1 MAKRTAQKRNDGR
14 VSAPRQEASFFSV
27 RERKRDACATT
38 TFERPDLLIVLG
50 LAVVTFGLY
59 AQVMGHQFITLDD
72 DSYIKENPVVNRGV
86 TLAGFAWAFTTFHQ
100 ANWHPLT
107 WIAHMIDSQLF
118 GMFAGGHL
126 LVNALIHAANTLL
139 VFWLLL
145 RTTHARWSSA
155 LVAALFALHPLHV
168 ESVAWPSE
176 RKDTLCTFFG
186 LLSLIAY
193 TRYADARV
201 ALASCQSIGWKPMP
215 HGAAR
220 KWYAWTFITLLLGLL
235 AKPMLVTWPF
245 VMLLLDYWPL
255 DRMRGLR
262 SDVGSQIANVN
273 GEPASRSLST
283 RRSFMQ
289 RLVGGGGWSVV
300 RGLVVEKIPLFAL
313 VTASAVVTFIAQSH
327 GGAVRSFTEAPITL
341 RLSNALVSYAK
352 YLLLAFWPNDLAVN
366 YPFQE
371 AGIPSWQIIGAALL
385 LIAITAFCLSQ
396 RKLRLYLI
404 VGWLWF
410 LGTLVPVIGL
420 VQVGGQTMA
429 DRYFY
434 IPSIGLFIAIV
445 FGLADIAER
454 RRVAPWLCAAMA
466 NVVLLVLAALTN
478 AQTHLWS
485 DSFALFQ
492 HALAVT
498 PPNFTIENSL
508 GLALGKSSRYDD
520 ATAHFQKALKIRPDF
535 YEAMFNMGAI
545 RFYQGRLPE
554 AVEYYQAAIHSQPG
568 APKAHM
574 QLALALWNQNRSE
587 AACDEMRRAS
597 QLAPK
602 DAIIRSDFGLAL
614 ARLGRIPEAIDQLH
628 EALRLNPH
636 SAEAHNNLGLALL
649 ASGRTRESIPEFE
662 AALRLKPELRD
673 AVDSLRRAQAQ
684 LSSQK

>member
-1 MAKRTAQKRNDGR
+1 MAKRSAQKREDRR
-14 VSAPRQEASFFSV
+14 VSARPSGGG
-27 RERKRDACATT
+27 RDACATT
-38 TFERPDLLIVLG
+38 TFERADVLVLLG
-50 LAVVTFGLY
+50 LATVTFGIY

-72 DSYIKENPVVNRGV
+72 DSYIKENLVVNRGV
-86 TLAGFAWAFTTFHQ
+86 TLAGLGWAFTTFHQ

-118 GMFAGGHL
+118 GMIAGGHL
-126 LVNALIHAANTLL
+126 LVNALIHVANTLL
-139 VFWLLL
+139 VFWFLL
-145 RTTHARWSSA
+145 RTTHARWPSA

-168 ESVAWPSE
+168 ESVAWASE
-176 RKDTLCTFFG
+176 RKDTLSTFFG

-193 TRYADARV
+193 TRYAEAPSVRRYACV
-201 ALASCQSIGWKPMP
+201 A
-215 HGAAR
+215 
-220 KWYAWTFITLLLGLL
+220 ITLALGLM

-255 DRMRGLR
+255 GRFDITSRGEVATKLWPLLR
-262 SDVGSQIANVN
+262 
-273 GEPASRSLST
+273 
-283 RRSFMQ
+283 
-289 RLVGGGGWSVV
+289 
-300 RGLVVEKIPLFAL
+300 EKLPLFAL
-313 VTASAVVTFIAQSH
+313 VAASAVVTSVAQSH
-327 GGAVRSFTEAPITL
+327 GGGVRTFTEFPIAV

-352 YLLLAFWPNDLAVN
+352 YLLLSFWPNDLAVF
-366 YPFQE
+366 YPFPK
-371 AGIPSWQIIGAALL
+371 AAIPAWQIIGAASL
-385 LIAITAFCLSQ
+385 LIGVTAFCFFQS
-396 RKLRLYLI
+396 RKHSGALI

-420 VQVGGQTMA
+420 VQVGAQTMA

-434 IPSIGLFIAIV
+434 IPSIGLFIALV
-445 FGLADIAER
+445 FGLADIAET
-454 RRVAPWLCAAMA
+454 RRVAPWLSAAVA
-466 NVVLLVLAALTN
+466 SGILLALATLTN
-478 AQTHLWS
+478 AQIRRWT
-485 DSFALFQ
+485 DSFTLFQ

-498 PPNFTIENSL
+498 PPNFTIQTSL
-508 GLALGKSSRYDD
+508 GLAFGKSNRYDD
-520 ATAHFQKALKIRPDF
+520 AAAHFQKALKIRPDF
-535 YEAMFNMGAI
+535 YDALFNMGVI

-568 APKAHM
+568 APQAHM
-574 QLALALWNQNRSE
+574 QLALVLWKQNHSE

-602 DAIIRSDFGLAL
+602 DASIRSDLGLAL
-614 ARLGRIPEAIDQLH
+614 ARSGRIPEAIDQLH

-673 AVDSLRRAQAQ
+673 AADNLRRAQAQ